1 MLIHDPE
8 TDRNHNRDPG
18 RDAATRINTR
28 RILALLVVYGLIGLA
43 LLA

>member
-8 TDRNHNRDPG
+8 TDRDHQRDPA
-18 RDAATRINTR
+18 RDADSRFNTR